1 MFLWMSDLSVPFA
14 CRSYVRQVKKRIR
27 SSVFL
32 QSSSSCFLGC
42 ILSRC
47 HRCADSSKNPVS
59 FDMESQGDL
68 AWAMPSSNRIRIRLQ
83 RRTLYVAVLTVLVYV
98 YLAHYS
104 LYQKKKKSMLKRRDS
119 STINLNR

>member
-1 MFLWMSDLSVPFA
+1 M
-14 CRSYVRQVKKRIR
+14 
-27 SSVFL
+27 
-32 QSSSSCFLGC
+32 
-42 ILSRC
+42 
-47 HRCADSSKNPVS
+47 S

-104 LYQKKKKSMLKRRDS
+104 HYPKKK
-119 STINLNR
+119 INVKEA